1 MKLETQLAKL
11 AQLGLVLNP
20 GIEIDDLLHSIDRSK
35 LEAKPYKLLISLL
48 GSEVEQEPWGR
59 QICDRVWNFDTEC
72 INETGDYIKI
82 VKNLCR
88 LTGDP
93 EYLTAIADEIN
104 WEDGDSWLEY
114 NVLDRRQKW
123 TLELNDDWADMMTLT
138 YVMDDLQRDGNQ
150 FYSIDNEQSMILFY
164 CTPQTA
170 NKIGDLCKE
179 DLEPIIPS

>member
-11 AQLGLVLNP
+11 APLGLVLNP

-35 LEAKPYKLLISLL
+35 LEAKPYKLLVSLL

-93 EYLTAIADEIN
+93 EYLTEIADEIN